1 MELNTQSTDTS
12 YLTINN
18 SVDINITFALNM
30 HTSDIAKYAIMQRKI
45 KAEEDLIGNLN
56 FWKFTLAHGSIC
68 YCKPEKH
75 FENIK
80 KFEQNVTLM
89 P

>member
-1 MELNTQSTDTS
+1 
-12 YLTINN
+12 
-18 SVDINITFALNM
+18 
-30 HTSDIAKYAIMQRKI
+30 
-45 KAEEDLIGNLN
+45 
-56 FWKFTLAHGSIC
+56 LAHGSIC

-89 P
+89 PWHAMCAHQDLRQTDIFCVFCKEEKIMSCR